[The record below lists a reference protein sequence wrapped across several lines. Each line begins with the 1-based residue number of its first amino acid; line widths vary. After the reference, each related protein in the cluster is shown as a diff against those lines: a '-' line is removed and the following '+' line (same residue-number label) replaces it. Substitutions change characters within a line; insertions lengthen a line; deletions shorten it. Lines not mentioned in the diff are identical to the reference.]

1 MFRSLEQWQR
11 QMWKTLYSNGLLT
24 TVFRYFPMWQFFKFK
39 NHFKDLIQTEYNE
52 WNTDQMNDLE
62 EVYSN
67 LTNDLDGEALNRL
80 QKIWVQFY
88 KVKINVVVKVK
99 VRVDIIDMLILIYN
113 SFRFIIKSVQQY
125 NEIGWI
131 FRNFY
136 EKDINCLS
144 LNICLSFIY
153 S

>member
-1 MFRSLEQWQR
+1 MAKADVENSLFQWAVNNSLQV
-11 QMWKTLYSNGLLT
+11 LSNVAIFL
-24 TVFRYFPMWQFFKFK
+24 FK

-88 KVKINVVVKVK
+88 KVKINVVMK

>member
-1 MFRSLEQWQR
+1 M
-11 QMWKTLYSNGLLT
+11 
-24 TVFRYFPMWQFFKFK
+24 
-39 NHFKDLIQTEYNE
+39 IQTEYNE

-99 VRVDIIDMLILIYN
+99 VGVDIIDMLILIYN

-125 NEIGWI
+125 I
-131 FRNFY
+131 
-136 EKDINCLS
+136 
-144 LNICLSFIY
+144 
-153 S
+153 